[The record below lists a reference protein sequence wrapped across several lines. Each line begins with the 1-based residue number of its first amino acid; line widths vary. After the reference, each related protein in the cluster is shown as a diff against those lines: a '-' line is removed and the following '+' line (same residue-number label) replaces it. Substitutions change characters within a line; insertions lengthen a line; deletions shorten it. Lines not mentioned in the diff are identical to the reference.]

1 MLSNY
6 APWSGLEAYHYDKCF
21 LGENGK
27 KMLGGRQRIISS
39 MHRWRKVICYIMMPL
54 VVAYKFIKG
63 ELPGPILFLE
73 GGGGII
79 FLGGHQCII
88 SSIHGCRKGS
98 ILPNWCGQ
106 EAYRRGVTMTNY
118 FG

>member
-73 GGGGII
+73 GGGELFFLEGINA
-79 FLGGHQCII
+79 LSHQCMVVEKVVYYLI
-88 SSIHGCRKGS
+88 
-98 ILPNWCGQ
+98 
-106 EAYRRGVTMTNY
+106 GVAKKPIE
-118 FG
+118 GE